1 MQGQWGKERVWL
13 EKQWP
18 LPSGGTWGS
27 LQGTKNRAGGL
38 SSLSS
43 PQDEAEIPLG
53 SGPASVSQGGPD
65 HSGRVQR
72 PQQLPGRRPGPR
84 PSEPPHKEMF
94 VPRRRGLWAVARLVP
109 SSPLPPPRPGHLPD
123 GPDWGGRTQEEPPR
137 AGAQG
142 PPPQPPPC
150 LAPGGM
156 AGKAKLGWTG
166 KCVGGWGVQGLV
178 LGGPPALLPEGDT
191 LPGGAEAGQKPLRL
205 LPPANC
211 LCPRAA
217 LQG

>member
-94 VPRRRGLWAVARLVP
+94 VPRRRGLWAVA
-109 SSPLPPPRPGHLPD
+109 PLARS
-123 GPDWGGRTQEEPPR
+123 
-137 AGAQG
+137 
-142 PPPQPPPC
+142 
-150 LAPGGM
+150 
-156 AGKAKLGWTG
+156 
-166 KCVGGWGVQGLV
+166 
-178 LGGPPALLPEGDT
+178 
-191 LPGGAEAGQKPLRL
+191 L
-205 LPPANC
+205 LPPASSPPRPPPRRAGLGRSNAGGTAQSGGAGTPPAPTLPGAWRDGRESEAGLDWEVCWGMGGSGARARWSSC
-211 LCPRAA
+211 LAA
-217 LQG
+217 